1 MANDTPATTPSP
13 DASHPGRFADSL
25 SGGPSLQDDT
35 IVFLIGKA
43 FVAPLDPSSPTFDK
57 PIHNFLYPSIVTQ
70 GIVDAHDRLA
80 NVVCGD
86 DVFGCQRGYS
96 RTAAG
101 RRADGLA
108 AKPSSFV
115 GLVVRDASEDL
126 AKADLCFIIPHLAK
140 TPKKDSRVQRL
151 GTRSA

>member
-13 DASHPGRFADSL
+13 NASHPGRFADSL

-57 PIHNFLYPSIVTQ
+57 PIHNFSYPSIVTQ
-70 GIVDAHDRLA
+70 GTVDADDRFA

-96 RTAAG
+96 WTAAG

-108 AKPSSFV
+108 AKPSQ
-115 GLVVRDASEDL
+115 LRR
-126 AKADLCFIIPHLAK
+126 P
-140 TPKKDSRVQRL
+140 
-151 GTRSA
+151 RSS